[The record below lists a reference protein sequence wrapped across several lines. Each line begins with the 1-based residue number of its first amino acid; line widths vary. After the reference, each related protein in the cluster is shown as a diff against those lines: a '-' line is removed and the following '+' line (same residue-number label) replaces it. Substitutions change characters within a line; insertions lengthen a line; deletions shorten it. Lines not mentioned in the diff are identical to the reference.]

1 MEVQLAM
8 QDYKE
13 LHQELLH
20 IDKEDNSVK
29 VCYAD
34 V

>member
-20 IDKEDNSVK
+20 IDKEENNVK
-29 VCYAD
+29 MCYAH